1 MGKQRKFTEEKEKA
15 AIIPPILERSDFKS
29 IKFTPKQLE
38 FFKTVKNNSITVCVG
53 PAGTAKT
60 FMSCYTALNMLQEG
74 SRKKIILT
82 RPVVES
88 GENLGFLPG
97 DINEKI
103 APYMKSFISNMG
115 KILHRPEKITSMIER
130 KIIDMEPLAFMRGDS
145 YDDSIMVL
153 DEAQNTDMRQL
164 MLFTT
169 RLGHNSSM
177 IISGD
182 ITQWDLRQRR
192 GELKHYYENI
202 IKDVPNCTLFQF
214 GREDIVRNPLLIA
227 ITDNYEKYKEANN
240 LD

>member
-1 MGKQRKFTEEKEKA
+1 
-15 AIIPPILERSDFKS
+15 
-29 IKFTPKQLE
+29 
-38 FFKTVKNNSITVCVG
+38 
-53 PAGTAKT
+53 
-60 FMSCYTALNMLQEG
+60 MLQEG